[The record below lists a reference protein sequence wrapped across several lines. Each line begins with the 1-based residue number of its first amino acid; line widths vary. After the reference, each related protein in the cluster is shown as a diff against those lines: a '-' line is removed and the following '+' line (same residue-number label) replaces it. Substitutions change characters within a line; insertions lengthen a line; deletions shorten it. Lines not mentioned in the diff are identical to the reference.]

1 MSFSLSGIASGLDTN
16 TIISQLMQLER
27 IPYTKLETKKK
38 DYNTELSVFR
48 SINTK
53 LAALRSAADDLRLS
67 SNFNL
72 TGVKSSDESVLKAVG
87 SDGLQEG
94 TFLIEVEQLATYTTL
109 VSKGFNAS
117 GNDLKNLGS
126 VEFTIN
132 GETIQVDFTKETDEE
147 NLALLADAINKKS
160 EAGVKASVI
169 QTEPGKK
176 SLLLTAKET
185 GNVSIALDDTAKE
198 LLGNDEIK
206 TNLGQN
212 AIFKLNGI
220 QMQSST
226 NEIKDFVSGLTITL
240 FKENATATITISK
253 DVDKV
258 AEKVE
263 AFVQAYNDVINT
275 IRTNTAKGA
284 QLQGDSTLRSLQD
297 QLYNLFNAG
306 VGQDGA
312 FDYQYLFEIGLEIDK
327 GKLKGSEMTG
337 TITFDKEKFKQ
348 ALLDNPDAVYKLFAH
363 DSATDEEDGIAQKFS
378 NSLLVWTR
386 SGSGI
391 LASRIDGYNNQIS
404 FITKQMEDMEVR
416 LQKKEEQLK
425 KQFNNME
432 TALLSL
438 QNQMSWLS
446 AQLNSLAFSTKA

>member
-53 LAALRSAADDLRLS
+53 LAALRSAADDLRLN

-72 TGVKSSDESVLKAVG
+72 TGVKSSDESVVKAVG

-117 GNDLKNLGS
+117 GSELKNLGS

-176 SLLLTAKET
+176 SLLLTAKESGETTIELEDADFLGTPDTQT
-185 GNVSIALDDTAKE
+185 GNNAK
-198 LLGNDEIK
+198 
-206 TNLGQN
+206 
-212 AIFKLNGI
+212 FKLNGI

-240 FKENATATITISK
+240 FKENATATITIAK

-297 QLYNLFNAG
+297 QLYNLFNSG
-306 VGQDGA
+306 VGQDGEA
-312 FDYQYLFEIGLEIDK
+312 GYQYLYQIGLEIDK

-432 TALLSL
+432 SALLSL

>member
-176 SLLLTAKET
+176 SLLLTAKESGET
-185 GNVSIALDDTAKE
+185 TIELENAGFLGTTDTKP
-198 LLGNDEIK
+198 GK
-206 TNLGQN
+206 N

-240 FKENATATITISK
+240 FKENATATITIAK

-258 AEKVE
+258 AAKVE

-297 QLYNLFNAG
+297 QLYNLFNSG
-306 VGQDGA
+306 VGQDGEA
-312 FDYQYLFEIGLEIDK
+312 GYQYLYQIGLEIDK

-337 TITFDKEKFKQ
+337 TITFDKEKFKK

-432 TALLSL
+432 SALLSL

>member
-16 TIISQLMQLER
+16 TIITQLMQLER

-38 DYNTELSVFR
+38 DYNTELSIFR
-48 SINTK
+48 AINTK
-53 LAALRSAADDLRLS
+53 LAALRSAADDLRLN

-160 EAGVKASVI
+160 EACCKASVI

-176 SLLLTAKET
+176 SLLLTAKESGET
-185 GNVSIALDDTAKE
+185 TIELENAGFLGTPDTQPGK
-198 LLGNDEIK
+198 
-206 TNLGQN
+206 N

-240 FKENATATITISK
+240 FKENATATITIAK

-258 AEKVE
+258 AAKVE

-297 QLYNLFNAG
+297 QLYNLFTSG
-306 VGQDGA
+306 VGQDGESG
-312 FDYQYLFEIGLEIDK
+312 YQYLYQIGLEIDK
-327 GKLKGSEMTG
+327 GKSKGSEMTG
-337 TITFDKEKFKQ
+337 TISFDKEKFKQ

-363 DSATDEEDGIAQKFS
+363 DSATDEEDGVARKFS
-378 NSLLVWTR
+378 DSLLVWTR

-432 TALLSL
+432 SALLSL

>member
-53 LAALRSAADDLRLS
+53 LAALRSAADDLRLN

-72 TGVKSSDESVLKAVG
+72 TGVKSSDESVVKAVG

-117 GNDLKNLGS
+117 GSELKNLGS

-176 SLLLTAKET
+176 SLLLTAKESGETTIELEDADFLGTPDTQT
-185 GNVSIALDDTAKE
+185 GNNAK
-198 LLGNDEIK
+198 
-206 TNLGQN
+206 
-212 AIFKLNGI
+212 FKLNGI
-220 QMQSST
+220 QMESST

-240 FKENATATITISK
+240 FKENATATITIAK

-297 QLYNLFNAG
+297 QLYNLFNSG
-306 VGQDGA
+306 VGQDGEA
-312 FDYQYLFEIGLEIDK
+312 GYQYLYQIGLEIDK

-432 TALLSL
+432 SALLSL

>member
-38 DYNTELSVFR
+38 DYNTELSIFR

-53 LAALRSAADDLRLS
+53 LAALRTAADDLRLN
-67 SNFNL
+67 SNFNQ
-72 TGVKSSDESVLKAVG
+72 TGVKSSDESVVKAVG

-160 EAGVKASVI
+160 EAGCKASVI

-176 SLLLTAKET
+176 SLLLTAKESGET
-185 GNVSIALDDTAKE
+185 TIELENAGFLGTTDTKP
-198 LLGNDEIK
+198 GK
-206 TNLGQN
+206 N

-240 FKENATATITISK
+240 FKENATATITIAK

-258 AEKVE
+258 AAKVE

-297 QLYNLFNAG
+297 QLYNLFTSG
-306 VGQDGA
+306 VGQDGEA
-312 FDYQYLFEIGLEIDK
+312 GYQYLYQIGLEIDK

-446 AQLNSLAFSTKA
+446 GQLNALTFSTNA

>member
-53 LAALRSAADDLRLS
+53 LAALRSAADDLRLN

-72 TGVKSSDESVLKAVG
+72 TGVKSSDESVVKAVG

-176 SLLLTAKET
+176 SLLLTAKESGET
-185 GNVSIALDDTAKE
+185 TIELENAGFLGTTDTKP
-198 LLGNDEIK
+198 GK
-206 TNLGQN
+206 N

-240 FKENATATITISK
+240 FKENATATITIAK

-297 QLYNLFNAG
+297 QLYNLFTSG
-306 VGQDGA
+306 VGQDGEA
-312 FDYQYLFEIGLEIDK
+312 GYQYLYQIGLEIDK

-432 TALLSL
+432 SALLSL

>member
-53 LAALRSAADDLRLS
+53 LAALRSAADDLRLN

-72 TGVKSSDESVLKAVG
+72 MGVKSSDESVVKAVG

-109 VSKGFNAS
+109 VSGGFNAS

-126 VEFTIN
+126 VEFTVN
-132 GETIQVDFTKETDEE
+132 ERPIQVDFTKETNEE
-147 NLALLADAINKKS
+147 NLALLANAINSES

-169 QTEPGKK
+169 QIAPGKK
-176 SLLLTAKET
+176 ALLLTAKESGET
-185 GNVSIALDDTAKE
+185 DIE
-198 LLGNDEIK
+198 LGNAGF
-206 TNLGQN
+206 LGTTDTKPGKN

-240 FKENATATITISK
+240 FKENATATITIAK

-258 AEKVE
+258 AAKVE

-297 QLYNLFNAG
+297 QLYNLFTSG
-306 VGQDGA
+306 VGQDGEA
-312 FDYQYLFEIGLEIDK
+312 GYQYLYQIGLEIDK

-416 LQKKEEQLK
+416 LQKKEEQMK

-446 AQLNSLAFSTKA
+446 GQLNSLAFSTKA

>member
-53 LAALRSAADDLRLS
+53 LAALRSAADDLRLN

-72 TGVKSSDESVLKAVG
+72 TGVKSSDESVVKAVG

-117 GNDLKNLGS
+117 GSELKNLGS

-176 SLLLTAKET
+176 SLLLTAKESGET
-185 GNVSIALDDTAKE
+185 TIELENAGFLGTTDTKP
-198 LLGNDEIK
+198 GK
-206 TNLGQN
+206 N

-240 FKENATATITISK
+240 FKENATATITIAK

-297 QLYNLFNAG
+297 QLYNLFTSG
-306 VGQDGA
+306 VGQDGEA
-312 FDYQYLFEIGLEIDK
+312 GYQYLYQIGLEIDK

-416 LQKKEEQLK
+416 LQKKEEQMK

-446 AQLNSLAFSTKA
+446 GQLNSLAISTKA

>member
-53 LAALRSAADDLRLS
+53 LAALRSAADDLRLN

-72 TGVKSSDESVLKAVG
+72 TGVKSSDESVVKAVG

-176 SLLLTAKET
+176 SLLLTAKESGET
-185 GNVSIALDDTAKE
+185 TIELENAGFLGTTDTKP
-198 LLGNDEIK
+198 GK
-206 TNLGQN
+206 N

-240 FKENATATITISK
+240 FKENATATITIAK

-297 QLYNLFNAG
+297 QLYNLFTSG
-306 VGQDGA
+306 VGQDGEA
-312 FDYQYLFEIGLEIDK
+312 GYQYLYQIGLEIDK

-416 LQKKEEQLK
+416 LQKKEEQMK

-446 AQLNSLAFSTKA
+446 GQLNSLAISTKA

>member
-53 LAALRSAADDLRLS
+53 LAALRSAADDLRLN

-72 TGVKSSDESVLKAVG
+72 TGVKSSDESVVKAVG

-117 GNDLKNLGS
+117 GSELKNLGS

-176 SLLLTAKET
+176 SLLLTAKESGETTIELEDADFLGTPDTQT
-185 GNVSIALDDTAKE
+185 GNNAK
-198 LLGNDEIK
+198 
-206 TNLGQN
+206 
-212 AIFKLNGI
+212 FKLNGI
-220 QMQSST
+220 QMESST

-240 FKENATATITISK
+240 FKENATATITIAK

-297 QLYNLFNAG
+297 QLYNLFTSG
-306 VGQDGA
+306 VGQDGEA
-312 FDYQYLFEIGLEIDK
+312 GYQYLYQIGLEIDK

-416 LQKKEEQLK
+416 LQKKEEQMK

-446 AQLNSLAFSTKA
+446 GQLNSLAISTKA

>member
-53 LAALRSAADDLRLS
+53 LAALRSAADDLRLN

-72 TGVKSSDESVLKAVG
+72 TGVKSSDESVVKAVG

-176 SLLLTAKET
+176 SLLLTAKESGET
-185 GNVSIALDDTAKE
+185 TIELENAGFLGTTDTKP
-198 LLGNDEIK
+198 GK
-206 TNLGQN
+206 N

-240 FKENATATITISK
+240 FKENATATITIAK

-258 AEKVE
+258 AAKVE

-297 QLYNLFNAG
+297 QLYNLFTSG
-306 VGQDGA
+306 VGQDGEA
-312 FDYQYLFEIGLEIDK
+312 GYQYLYQIGLEIDK

-432 TALLSL
+432 SALLSL